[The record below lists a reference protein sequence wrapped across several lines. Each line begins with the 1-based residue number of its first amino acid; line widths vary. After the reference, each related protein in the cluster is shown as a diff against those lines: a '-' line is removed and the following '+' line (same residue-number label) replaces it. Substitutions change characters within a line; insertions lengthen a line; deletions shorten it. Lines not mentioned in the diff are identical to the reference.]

1 MPARRFSVLRAF
13 VAVIG
18 ALVISIATMGAASP
32 TVHVRPAAAGTD
44 PTDPLPWEAAE
55 PLNPLTDWLVGDDL
69 AADDPAGGEVAG
81 GEAAGND
88 GPSRREI
95 IDRRTLERPSRSVTV
110 SQRVAPVRS
119 YQARARLPLMR
130 GHRDPRRGSLVTRV
144 QRRLGI
150 SADGSYGNTTE
161 FAVKRFQAVHDAR
174 GFRVARGTGL
184 PITGVVNRAT
194 LRAIRS
200 SLRRSGDWLTA
211 RRIARAAG
219 ASPRAVASNWPL
231 IDRVLRSQRM
241 TAVGSKIAVVATI
254 VTEVGSGFRPINEY
268 GSRAYFRRMYEGRRD
283 LGNIR
288 RGDGAR
294 FHGRGYIQLTGRAN
308 YRTYGRRLGFP
319 LVRRPAMALRPRV
332 GAAVLADY
340 FRQRAIPGDARR
352 ARWRMTRVKVNGG
365 YNGWSTYRR
374 TVSRLLRASMR

>member
-18 ALVISIATMGAASP
+18 AFAIAIATMGAASP
-32 TVHVRPAAAGTD
+32 TADARRAGGADGTN
-44 PTDPLPWEAAE
+44 PTEPLPWAAD
-55 PLNPLTDWLVGDDL
+55 LPLTEWLSGDR
-69 AADDPAGGEVAG
+69 PS
-81 GEAAGND
+81 D
-88 GPSRREI
+88 GPSRREVV
-95 IDRRTLERPSRSVTV
+95 DREALERVSRSVTV
-110 SQRVAPVRS
+110 SARVAPVGS

-130 GHRDPRRGSLVTRV
+130 GHRDARRASMVTRV

-150 SADGSYGNTTE
+150 SADGNYGNATE

-174 GFRVARGTGL
+174 GYRVPRGTGL
-184 PITGVVNRAT
+184 PITGVVNRPT
-194 LRAIRS
+194 LRAIRT
-200 SLRRSGDWLTA
+200 SLQRSGQWLPM

-219 ASPRAVASNWPL
+219 ASPAAVADHWPV
-231 IDRVLRSQRM
+231 IDYVLRSERM
-241 TAVGSKIAVVATI
+241 TSVGSKIAAVATI
-254 VTEVGSGFRPINEY
+254 VTEVGRGFRPINEY
-268 GSRAYFRRMYEGRRD
+268 GSRAYFRSMYEGRRD

-308 YRTYGRRLGFP
+308 YRHYGRRLGVP
-319 LVRRPAMALRPRV
+319 LVRRPAMALRPAV
-332 GAAVLADY
+332 GARVLVDY
-340 FRQRAIPGDARR
+340 FQQRAIPGDARR
-352 ARWRMTRVKVNGG
+352 ARWRMTRLKVNGG

>member
-1 MPARRFSVLRAF
+1 MPARRFSALRAF
-13 VAVIG
+13 IAVIG
-18 ALVISIATMGAASP
+18 ALAISIATMGAASP
-32 TVHVRPAAAGTD
+32 TVHVRPAAAGNN
-44 PTDPLPWEAAE
+44 PIEPLPWAPE
-55 PLNPLTDWLVGDDL
+55 PLNPLTDWLAGDD
-69 AADDPAGGEVAG
+69 
-81 GEAAGND
+81 AAGD
-88 GPSRREI
+88 AGDAGPSRREI
-95 IDRRTLERPSRSVTV
+95 IDRRALERASRSVAV
-110 SQRVAPVRS
+110 SERVAPVRS
-119 YQARARLPLMR
+119 YQPRAGLPLMR
-130 GHRDPRRGSLVTRV
+130 GHRDSRRGNLITRV

-150 SADGSYGNTTE
+150 SADGNYGNSTE

-184 PITGVVNRAT
+184 PITGVVNKAT

-200 SLRRSGDWLTA
+200 SLQRSGDWLTA
-211 RRIARAAG
+211 RRIARAAK
-219 ASPRAVASNWPL
+219 ASPGAVSANWPL
-231 IDRVLRSQRM
+231 IDWVLRSERM
-241 TAVGSKIAVVATI
+241 TAVGSRIAVVATI
-254 VTEVGSGFRPINEY
+254 VTEVGGGFRPINEY

-308 YRTYGRRLGFP
+308 YRKYGRRLGVP
-319 LVRRPAMALRPRV
+319 LVRRPAMALRPLV
-332 GAAVLADY
+332 GARVLVDY
-340 FRQRAIPGDARR
+340 FQQRAIPGDARR

>member
-13 VAVIG
+13 IVVIG
-18 ALVISIATMGAASP
+18 ALAISIATMGAASP
-32 TVHVRPAAAGTD
+32 TVHVRPAAAGNN
-44 PTDPLPWEAAE
+44 PPNPLPWPTAE
-55 PLNPLTDWLVGDDL
+55 PLNPLTDWLAGD
-69 AADDPAGGEVAG
+69 ATKPAGDAGPAGEPAG
-81 GEAAGND
+81 DA
-88 GPSRREI
+88 GPSRQEI
-95 IDRRTLERPSRSVTV
+95 IDRRALERASRSVTV

-119 YQARARLPLMR
+119 YQPRARLPLMR
-130 GHRDPRRGSLVTRV
+130 GHRDSRRGSLVTRV

-150 SADGSYGNTTE
+150 SADGNYGNTTE

-174 GFRVARGTGL
+174 GYRVPRGTGL
-184 PITGVVNRAT
+184 PITGVVNKTT

-200 SLRRSGDWLTA
+200 SLQRSGEWLTA

-219 ASPRAVASNWPL
+219 ASPRAVSANWPL
-231 IDRVLRSQRM
+231 IDWVLRSERM

-268 GSRAYFRRMYEGRRD
+268 GSRAYFRSMYEGRRD

-308 YRTYGRRLGFP
+308 YRTYGRRLGYP

-332 GAAVLADY
+332 GAAVLVDY
-340 FRQRAIPGDARR
+340 FQRRAIPGDARR
-352 ARWRMTRVKVNGG
+352 ARWRMTRLKVNGG
-365 YNGWSTYRR
+365 YNGWSEYRR

>member
-13 VAVIG
+13 IAVIG
-18 ALVISIATMGAASP
+18 ALAISIATMGAASP
-32 TVHVRPAAAGTD
+32 TVHVRPAAAGNN
-44 PTDPLPWEAAE
+44 PFEPLPWAPE
-55 PLNPLTDWLVGDDL
+55 PLNPLTDWLAGDD
-69 AADDPAGGEVAG
+69 
-81 GEAAGND
+81 AAGD
-88 GPSRREI
+88 AGPSRREI
-95 IDRRTLERPSRSVTV
+95 IDRRALERASRSVTV
-110 SQRVAPVRS
+110 SERVAPVRS
-119 YQARARLPLMR
+119 YQARAGLPLMR
-130 GHRDPRRGSLVTRV
+130 GHRDSRRGNLITRV

-150 SADGSYGNTTE
+150 SADGNYGNSTE

-184 PITGVVNRAT
+184 PITGVVNKAT

-200 SLRRSGDWLTA
+200 SLQRSGDWLTA
-211 RRIARAAG
+211 RRIARAAK
-219 ASPRAVASNWPL
+219 ASPGAVSANWPL
-231 IDRVLRSQRM
+231 IDWVLRSERM
-241 TAVGSKIAVVATI
+241 TAVGSRIAVVATI
-254 VTEVGSGFRPINEY
+254 VTEVGGGFRPINEY

-308 YRTYGRRLGFP
+308 YRKYGRRLGVP
-319 LVRRPAMALRPRV
+319 LVRRPAMALRPLV
-332 GAAVLADY
+332 GARVLVDY
-340 FRQRAIPGDARR
+340 FQQRAIPGDARR